1 MKDAG
6 EPDFLILD
14 YVTITRDPR
23 TQLVVTSSCTPE
35 AAGILE
41 VVGRFR
47 EAPGPR
53 GPFHRQ
59 PHDLPVEQQRHY
71 ATAAAQALLLAG
83 FSVFLDPSLNTLAAP
98 EGDRAAAHRY
108 LDHLTERARE
118 ATDDKQV
125 AEILAE
131 VAAPTEGLLSH
142 LVQTLI
148 TTWATWSQRT
158 DGTLSKESL
167 SMRLMGTTS
176 GLSRGGDEIR
186 YIRNQ
191 AAAAKPAAPQPPA
204 PPGPAASPPTRG
216 R

>member
-1 MKDAG
+1 MTEAG
-6 EPDFLILD
+6 QHPFLILS

-23 TQLVVTSSCTPE
+23 TRLGVATSCTPE

-41 VVGRFR
+41 TAGRFIEVPR
-47 EAPGPR
+47 PR

-83 FSVFLDPSLNTLAAP
+83 GSVYLDPSLNTLATP
-98 EGDRAAAHRY
+98 DGDRAAAHRY
-108 LDHLTERARE
+108 LEQLSERARE

-142 LVQTLI
+142 LVQTLS
-148 TTWATWSQRT
+148 TTWVTWAQRT
-158 DGTLSKESL
+158 EGAL
-167 SMRLMGTTS
+167 SMEDLSMQLGESTD
-176 GLSRGGDEIR
+176 GLSRHGNKIR
-186 YIRNQ
+186 HIRDS
-191 AAAAKPAAPQPPA
+191 AAAKPGTAQPPS
-204 PPGPAASPPTRG
+204 PPGPAASPPARG

>member
-1 MKDAG
+1 MKGAG
-6 EPDFLILD
+6 EPDFLVLS

-23 TQLVVTSSCTPE
+23 TRLVVTSSCTPE

-41 VVGRFR
+41 TVGRSR

-53 GPFHRQ
+53 GPYHRQ

-83 FSVFLDPSLNTLAAP
+83 FGVYLDPSLNTLAAP
-98 EGDRAAAHRY
+98 DGDRAAAHRY
-108 LDHLTERARE
+108 LDQLTERARE

-148 TTWATWSQRT
+148 TTWATWSQRA
-158 DGTLSKESL
+158 DSTLSKESL
-167 SMRLMGTTS
+167 SMQLMDTTS
-176 GLSRGGDEIR
+176 GLSRQGDEIR
-186 YIRNQ
+186 RIRNR
-191 AAAAKPAAPQPPA
+191 AAAAKPATPQPSS